1 MLQDYFLVGG
11 RSRASPDAPDSAR
24 CVEINCA
31 PRPAPHMQTQP
42 HPCSNPLLLAAFP
55 LPFPVALGHPVA
67 MHSLPAHTPSGPNCT
82 YTSSSVTFLSILPKA
97 AQYQAQKV
105 IIKASLAPV
114 DSAVRVVWSP
124 RSGKYPANPHLPHHS
139 PSTEHLCKRMTWA
152 LELSAPIFT
161 SPWDLGQVTYP
172 PKFHL

>member
-1 MLQDYFLVGG
+1 MLQDYFPVGG
-11 RSRASPDAPDSAR
+11 RSRASPDAPASSR
-24 CVEINCA
+24 CVEVNCA

-55 LPFPVALGHPVA
+55 LLFPVALGHPVA
-67 MHSLPAHTPSGPNCT
+67 MHSLPAHTPLGPNCT

-97 AQYQAQKV
+97 AQYQAQKM

-124 RSGKYPANPHLPHHS
+124 RSGKYPANPPPQFPIYRTPVQENDMGSGAVCSHIHQPLGSWASHLPS
-139 PSTEHLCKRMTWA
+139 
-152 LELSAPIFT
+152 
-161 SPWDLGQVTYP
+161 QVSSV
-172 PKFHL
+172 K